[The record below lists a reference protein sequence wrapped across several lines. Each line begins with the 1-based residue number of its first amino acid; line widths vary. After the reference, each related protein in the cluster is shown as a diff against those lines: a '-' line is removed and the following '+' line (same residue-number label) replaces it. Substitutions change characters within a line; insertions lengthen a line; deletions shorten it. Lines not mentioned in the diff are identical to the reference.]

1 MTSSKSSTTPQST
14 FSSSNSSS
22 FIPMRPAPTKPSM
35 QSYRVLSSSPIN
47 HSRPS
52 GGIDSDDEDNVFPNT
67 SARSSL
73 PPSRSHS
80 TAHNPF
86 SAPADVYGDERVNN
100 ELLEEICNEIGIRD
114 VVDIDQLVYNF
125 PSSVPYYPN
134 PASLPNANTQQ
145 FPQGVQPNSFR
156 VPLAK
161 GQSSGTSRQVD
172 GHLDN
177 SSSASAADHS
187 QNQSGLSGTGAE
199 GSSEFTDMELLH
211 QLIFYGEPG
220 GPPLPESQSSPL
232 NQIEGFQPLLQPSGA
247 APPPTQSQPV
257 GQGLNPFSYYG
268 GSMSMSSAWN
278 ANASNT
284 SGYFS
289 WQQPSVSV
297 SGAGAGAGAAA
308 GSGSGAAYPSN
319 PSPSEMPMYDYSNYE
334 LYYSRMMNKRLM
346 SASAEP
352 SAPGSPKKLRVRNAG
367 ADGAPAA
374 GGAPPER
381 TSPGG
386 SARGGATAPAA
397 DASASFSS
405 PDASAVRVKNEVKRE
420 ESALESSCNSDEH
433 SQQRLHP
440 NATAAAS
447 ANANASASAS
457 AGAGAS
463 DSDPSSAR
471 PPPAGASASTPTPT
485 PMCQQQRALP
495 SNVSNGTTSKSISQN
510 SSPLQARRHQ
520 AAEGAPGPVD
530 GDGEASSLGPLKSSG
545 SLGSRPSA
553 QPAATAAGAPPGQPG
568 TRV

>member
-14 FSSSNSSS
+14 FSSSNSS

-52 GGIDSDDEDNVFPNT
+52 GGIDSDDEDNVFPNA

-161 GQSSGTSRQVD
+161 GQTSGTSRPVD
-172 GHLDN
+172 GHMDN

-247 APPPTQSQPV
+247 APPQTQSQPV

-297 SGAGAGAGAAA
+297 SGAGAGAGAGAAA

-386 SARGGATAPAA
+386 SARGGATAPA

-440 NATAAAS
+440 NATAAATV
-447 ANANASASAS
+447 NASASAS
-457 AGAGAS
+457 AS

-471 PPPAGASASTPTPT
+471 PPPAGASASTPT

-510 SSPLQARRHQ
+510 SSPLQARRNQ
-520 AAEGAPGPVD
+520 AADGAPGPVD
-530 GDGEASSLGPLKSSG
+530 GDGEASSFGPLKSSG

-568 TRV
+568 TRVRI